1 MVKTVSPSIVLD
13 PSQPTPLIS
22 QLVEAM
28 TEQIHNGTLL
38 AQERLPSI
46 RRMAALCNVSPIT
59 VANAYTR
66 LVSAGLL
73 DVRDRGGYYVKAS
86 PLLATQ
92 RPPIDSLWL
101 LQHAYED
108 NAPIIKAGCGWLAQP
123 YIFTNAVKQGL
134 KALKQSPNLASML
147 DYGSPYGLTELRRSI
162 RRLLAKRDIPCV
174 EDGIILTHG
183 ASQALELVLR
193 ALTQPDDTVLVDDPG
208 YCNLYPLLQ
217 SLGLKV
223 IGIARTPAGP
233 SPELFERAVKTHQP
247 KLFVTTS
254 ILHNPTGSCVTS
266 DNVATIHALAVQHG
280 VAIIEDNIFL
290 DLTPESQPCHAR
302 YDKLQNIIHIS
313 SFSKT
318 IAPGLRVGYLAC
330 APEVGKRI
338 LRYKMAASLTSAGLN
353 EATVLSI
360 IKTGQYGHHL
370 TDLRERLFQAQ
381 KTVCQSLVNVGM
393 TLSLRPMGGLFA
405 WARFGKDVSTH
416 AVAERAAAD
425 DILLAPGSLFRP
437 ERSDSQWFRF
447 NVTHSNH
454 ARLYA
459 FLEKENKGR

>member
-1 MVKTVSPSIVLD
+1 MVKIASPSIALD
-13 PSQPTPLIS
+13 PGLPASLIS
-22 QLVEAM
+22 QLVAAI
-28 TEQIHNGTLL
+28 TEQIHTGTLL
-38 AQERLPSI
+38 TQERLPSI
-46 RRMAALCNVSPIT
+46 RRMATLCNVSPIT

-73 DVRDRGGYYVKAS
+73 DVRDRGGYYVKTS
-86 PLLATQ
+86 SLQATQ

-123 YIFTNAVKQGL
+123 YIFANAVKQGL
-134 KALKQSPNLASML
+134 KALEQSPHLASML
-147 DYGSPYGLTELRRSI
+147 DYGSPYGLTELRRAI
-162 RRLLAKRDIPCV
+162 RRLLAKRDIPCA

-193 ALTQPDDTVLVDDPG
+193 TLTQPDDTVLVDDPG

-217 SLGLKV
+217 SLGLNAV
-223 IGIARTPAGP
+223 GIARTHAGP
-233 SPELFERAVKTHQP
+233 SPELFERALKTHQP
-247 KLFVTTS
+247 KLFITTS
-254 ILHNPTGSCVTS
+254 ILHNPTGSCVTT
-266 DNVATIHALAVQHG
+266 DNVAAIHALAIKHG

-290 DLTPESQPCHAR
+290 DLAPESQPCHAR
-302 YDKLQNIIHIS
+302 HDKLQNVIHIG

-330 APEVGKRI
+330 APDVGKRI

-353 EATVLSI
+353 EATVLHI
-360 IKTGQYGHHL
+360 IKTGQYGPHL

-381 KTVCQSLVNVGM
+381 KTVCQSLVAVGM
-393 TLSLRPMGGLFA
+393 TLSLRPMGGLFV
-405 WARFGKDVSTH
+405 WARFRKDVTTH
-416 AVAERAAAD
+416 AIAERAAAE

-437 ERSDSQWFRF
+437 ERSESQWFRF

-454 ARLYA
+454 TRLYA

>member
-1 MVKTVSPSIVLD
+1 MVKTVSPSLALD
-13 PSQPTPLIS
+13 PTLPSSLVS
-22 QLVEAM
+22 QLVDAL
-28 TEQIHNGTLL
+28 TGQIHTGTLL
-38 AQERLPSI
+38 PQERLPSI
-46 RRMAALCNVSPIT
+46 RRMATLCKISPIT

-73 DVRDRGGYYVKAS
+73 DVRNRGGYYVKPS

-101 LQHAYED
+101 LQHVYED
-108 NAPIIKAGCGWLAQP
+108 NAPVIKAGCGWLAQP
-123 YIFTNAVKQGL
+123 YIFTNAVRQGL
-134 KALKQSPNLASML
+134 KTLEQSADLASML
-147 DYGSPYGLTELRRSI
+147 DYGSPYGLGELRRSI
-162 RRLLAKRDIPCV
+162 RRLLAKRDIPCT

-193 ALTQPDDTVLVDDPG
+193 ALTQPDETVLVDDPG

-217 SLGLKV
+217 SLGLKAV
-223 IGIARTPAGP
+223 GITRTQAGP
-233 SPELFERAVKTHQP
+233 CPDLFERAIKTHQP

-254 ILHNPTGSCVTS
+254 ILHNPTGSCVTAE
-266 DNVATIHALAVQHG
+266 NVTNIHALAVKHG
-280 VAIIEDNIFL
+280 VAIIEDNIFQ

-302 YDKLQNIIHIS
+302 YDKLKNIIHIG

-330 APEVGKRI
+330 APDVCKRI
-338 LRYKMAASLTSAGLN
+338 LRYKMAAGLTSAGLN
-353 EATVLSI
+353 EALVLSI

-370 TDLRERLFQAQ
+370 TDLRERLFQTQ
-381 KTVCQSLVNVGM
+381 KTVCQSFLSVGM
-393 TLSLRPMGGLFA
+393 TLALRPMGGLFA
-405 WARFGKDVSTH
+405 WARFGKDINTH
-416 AVAERAAAD
+416 AVAERAAKAD
-425 DILLAPGSLFRP
+425 IMLAPGSLFRP
-437 ERSDSQWFRF
+437 ERSSSQWFRF

-459 FLEKENKGR
+459 FLEKENRG

>member
-1 MVKTVSPSIVLD
+1 MVKTVSPSLALD
-13 PSQPTPLIS
+13 PNLPTPLVA
-22 QLVEAM
+22 QLVEAI
-28 TEQIHNGTLL
+28 TAQIHNGTLV

-46 RRMAALCNVSPIT
+46 RRMAMLCNVSPVT

-73 DVRDRGGYYVKAS
+73 DVRDRGGYSVKTS
-86 PLLATQ
+86 PLQATQ

-134 KALKQSPNLASML
+134 KALEQSANLASML
-147 DYGSPYGLTELRRSI
+147 DYGSPYGLSELRRSI
-162 RRLLAKRDIPCV
+162 RGLLAKRDIPCA

-193 ALTQPDDTVLVDDPG
+193 TLTQPDDTVLVDDPG

-217 SLGLKV
+217 SLGLKAV
-223 IGIARTPAGP
+223 GITRTPAGP
-233 SPELFERAVKTHQP
+233 CPELFERALKAHKP
-247 KLFVTTS
+247 KLFITTS
-254 ILHNPTGSCVTS
+254 ILHNPTGSCVTT
-266 DNVATIHALAVQHG
+266 DNVATIHALAVKHG
-280 VAIIEDNIFL
+280 VTLVEDNIFL
-290 DLTPESQPCHAR
+290 DLAPESQPCHAR
-302 YDKLQNIIHIS
+302 YDKLQNIIHVG

-330 APEVGKRI
+330 APDVGKRI
-338 LRYKMAASLTSAGLN
+338 LRYKMATSLTSPGLN
-353 EATVLSI
+353 EAMVLNI

-370 TDLRERLFQAQ
+370 TDLRERLFHAQ
-381 KTVCQSLVNVGM
+381 KNVCQSLLTIGM
-393 TLSLRPMGGLFA
+393 TLSLRPMGGLFV
-405 WARFGKDVSTH
+405 WARFGKDVTAH
-416 AVAERAAAD
+416 AVAERAAKE

-437 ERSDSQWFRF
+437 ERSESQWFRF
-447 NVTHSNH
+447 NVTHSSH